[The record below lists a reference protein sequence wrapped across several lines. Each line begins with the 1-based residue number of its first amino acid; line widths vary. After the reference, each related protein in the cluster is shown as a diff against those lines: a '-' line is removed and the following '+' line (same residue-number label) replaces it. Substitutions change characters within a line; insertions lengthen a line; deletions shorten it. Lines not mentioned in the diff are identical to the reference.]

1 MSATLRLAFLV
12 RTLAA
17 ATLTVATLGS
27 LRAASTD
34 ATAAPAP
41 LALRVMSFNLRFASP
56 QPPHAW
62 PERRPIMQHVI
73 EQTAPDVIGTQ
84 EGLYA
89 QLRDLAAD
97 LPAYEWIGLGRE
109 GGSRGEF
116 MAVFY
121 RRERF
126 EPVAFDHFWL
136 SDTPAV
142 ISSITWGHTYR
153 RMVTWVRLRERA
165 SGREFYFWNTH
176 FDHEV
181 ETARQK
187 AAVLIRNRLAQ
198 LDASVPL
205 LLVGDFNCAAAN
217 SAAYDTLTHEAHLT
231 DTWLAAKERVNEG
244 LNTFHDYEPPRHDG
258 VRIDWILAR
267 PPVAVSHAE
276 IVTYRENGQT
286 PSDHFPVLADV
297 QFH

>member
-1 MSATLRLAFLV
+1 MSATPRLDFLLRA
-12 RTLAA
+12 LAA
-17 ATLTVATLGS
+17 AALFFTTLSS

-34 ATAAPAP
+34 RTTATAP

-73 EQTAPDVIGTQ
+73 EQTAPDLIGTQ
-84 EGLYA
+84 EGLYT

-136 SDTPAV
+136 SDTPDV
-142 ISSITWGHTYR
+142 IGSMTWGNNYR
-153 RMVTWVRLRERA
+153 RMVTWVRFRERA

-187 AAVLIRNRLAQ
+187 AAILIRDRLAQ

-205 LLVGDFNCAAAN
+205 LLVGDFNCAAGN
-217 SAAYDTLTHEAHLT
+217 SPAYETLTREAGLT
-231 DTWLAAKERVNEG
+231 DTWTAATARVNEG
-244 LNTFHDYEPPRHDG
+244 FNTFHNYEPPRHDG

-267 PPVAVSHAE
+267 TPSAVPRAE

-297 QFH
+297 QF